1 MSAKG
6 VRALSEF
13 VLTGATAAERGG
25 LPPTFFPSELLNMA
39 ASGMLPRGR
48 DLCRGRLRRSLFPSS
63 ISTLCAKGLGALSK
77 LVLTGATSAEWGRFL
92 VGFRTADLLE
102 TAG

>member
-1 MSAKG
+1 MCAKG

-48 DLCRGRLRRSLFPSS
+48 DLCRGRLRRSHFYSGT
-63 ISTLCAKGLGALSK
+63 STLCAKGLLALLT
-77 LVLTGATSAEWGRFL
+77 LVLTGAKH
-92 VGFRTADLLE
+92 
-102 TAG
+102 